1 MFENHEAPPSRA
13 DVLGAVSIIF
23 WELTLLLLL
32 KYTFIVLRAHDGGQG
47 GTFALYSILKR
58 QGASETVAAC
68 TALAREA
75 AAADRDAAAGLT
87 GYTRA
92 PESGGGFMFT
102 RRASVGW
109 RQDAR
114 DGPAALRAPVGAR
127 TPRGGCGG
135 GGAPPPPT
143 SQSTGVHFR
152 VGWANKDADTERGG
166 AAHARPTPD
175 WRQRLI
181 SERWLQ
187 RALNV
192 AVVVGVGA
200 ILGDGTLT
208 PSISVIS
215 AVEGLERVSPTVFGR
230 GAPATVALAAV
241 ILASLFLVQ
250 RFGTGGVSLAFSPLA
265 AVWFGALATIGLHNL
280 IAAGATDGLAA
291 LSAVSP
297 HHAFRYFAANGREAW
312 VSLGSTALAI
322 TGAEAL
328 FADR

>member
-1 MFENHEAPPSRA
+1 M
-13 DVLGAVSIIF
+13 LGAVSIIV
-23 WELTLLLLL
+23 WGLTLLLLL

-58 QGASETVAAC
+58 QGASETVAAG
-68 TALAREA
+68 TASARA
-75 AAADRDAAAGLT
+75 DAAADRDAAAGLT

-92 PESGGGFMFT
+92 PESGCGSIFK
-102 RRASVGW
+102 RRAAADW
-109 RQDAR
+109 RQGAC
-114 DGPAALRAPVGAR
+114 GGLGAGRAPVGGR
-127 TPRGGCGG
+127 TPRGGG
-135 GGAPPPPT
+135 GGAAAAPPPST
-143 SQSTGVHFR
+143 SQPTGARFR
-152 VGWANKDADTERGG
+152 VRWADDYADTERGG

-181 SERWLQ
+181 SARWLQ

-215 AVEGLERVSPTVFGR
+215 AVEGLGRVSPTVFGK

-241 ILASLFLVQ
+241 ILACLFLVQ
-250 RFGTGGVSLAFSPLA
+250 RFGTGGVALAFSPLA
-265 AVWFGALATIGLHNL
+265 AIWFGALAAMGLYNL
-280 IAAGATDGLAA
+280 VTAGASNGLAA

-297 HHAFRYFAANGREAW
+297 HHAYRYFAANGREAW

>member
-1 MFENHEAPPSRA
+1 MI
-13 DVLGAVSIIF
+13 SIIF
-23 WELTLLLLL
+23 WELTLLLLI
-32 KYTFIVLRAHDGGQG
+32 KYTLIVLRAHDGGQG

-58 QGASETVAAC
+58 QGASETVAASTG
-68 TALAREA
+68 TASVKAA
-75 AAADRDAAAGLT
+75 AAADRDAAVDLT

-92 PESGGGFMFT
+92 PESGTGAVFR
-102 RRASVGW
+102 RRASM
-109 RQDAR
+109 DA
-114 DGPAALRAPVGAR
+114 GAASRRAPLARLATTPPRAGA
-127 TPRGGCGG
+127 
-135 GGAPPPPT
+135 
-143 SQSTGVHFR
+143 
-152 VGWANKDADTERGG
+152 G
-166 AAHARPTPD
+166 AAWGDDGGEAARPARPVKPD

-181 SERWLQ
+181 SARWLQ

-215 AVEGLERVSPTVFGR
+215 AVEGLGRVSPTVFGK

-241 ILASLFLVQ
+241 ILACLFLVQ
-250 RFGTGGVSLAFSPLA
+250 RFGTGGVALAFSPLA
-265 AVWFGALATIGLHNL
+265 AIWFGALAAMGLYNL
-280 IAAGATDGLAA
+280 VTAGASNGLAA

-297 HHAFRYFAANGREAW
+297 HHAYRYFAANGREAW

>member
-1 MFENHEAPPSRA
+1 MYTLETVFERYEAPPSQS
-13 DVLGAVSIIF
+13 DVLGVVSIIF
-23 WELTLLLLL
+23 WELTLLLLI

-58 QGASETVAAC
+58 QGASEMVASAAA
-68 TALAREA
+68 TASIKAAA
-75 AAADRDAAAGLT
+75 AAADRDAAVGLT

-92 PESGGGFMFT
+92 PESGTGAAFR
-102 RRASVGW
+102 RRASM
-109 RQDAR
+109 D
-114 DGPAALRAPVGAR
+114 
-127 TPRGGCGG
+127 
-135 GGAPPPPT
+135 
-143 SQSTGVHFR
+143 S
-152 VGWANKDADTERGG
+152 GG
-166 AAHARPTPD
+166 AARRRAPLTRLATPLPPHAAGAAVAWGDDGGETGRPGRHPKPD

-181 SERWLQ
+181 SAHWLQ

-215 AVEGLERVSPTVFGR
+215 AVEGLGRVSKVFDK

-241 ILASLFLVQ
+241 ILACLFLVQ

-265 AVWFGALATIGLHNL
+265 AIWFAALAAMGLYNL
-280 IAAGATDGLAA
+280 IMAGASNGLAA

-297 HHAFRYFAANGREAW
+297 HHAVRYFMANGKEAW